1 MLPGKTYDVED
12 VIDIASRGK
21 WLLCLTFLSLT
32 LGSAILAYS
41 LPSRWVSTAV
51 ISIVPQRVP
60 ESYVRS
66 TVTIGP
72 QDRLESIRRDI
83 LSRPRLEQIIREF
96 NLYADARQAGL
107 MDDVVNR
114 MRNGDVRMALMKDDA
129 FEVSFHAADPALAR
143 RVASRL
149 ASLFID
155 ENIRQRTQLA
165 EGSSEFL
172 KSQLVQVKS
181 QLETTE
187 QRLQEYR
194 RAHDGEL
201 PDQMPGNMQGTMNAQ
216 LQLQQLRESIN
227 RDRDRRMMVERQIA
241 DLSEVQ
247 AEPPSAELGNSASRS
262 APVLSAA
269 ERLAQASAHLSELE
283 VRLKPEHP
291 DVTRGRRVVADLQK
305 EVDADLGAA
314 PSAGAGRPPRTA
326 AEAARRTR
334 GRQLETELASI
345 DRSIAGTQEEERR
358 LQGISAQYQSRL
370 DAAPMRQSE
379 LTALLRDYDI
389 VATQYKDLLT
399 NSKAA
404 EMSEDLERRQ
414 GGEQFRL
421 VEEARVPQR
430 PASPNRPLIVGGGAA
445 AGLALG
451 LGLLALFEYP
461 DGSLRRKEDVS
472 VTLGLPVLAVVP
484 VMTSARDRRARRVRT
499 RLASSAAALLTVATV
514 VAVWG
519 ALTR

>member
-1 MLPGKTYDVED
+1 M
-12 VIDIASRGK
+12 
-21 WLLCLTFLSLT
+21 
-32 LGSAILAYS
+32 
-41 LPSRWVSTAV
+41 
-51 ISIVPQRVP
+51 
-60 ESYVRS
+60 
-66 TVTIGP
+66 
-72 QDRLESIRRDI
+72 
-83 LSRPRLEQIIREF
+83 
-96 NLYADARQAGL
+96 
-107 MDDVVNR
+107 
-114 MRNGDVRMALMKDDA
+114 
-129 FEVSFHAADPALAR
+129 
-143 RVASRL
+143 
-149 ASLFID
+149 
-155 ENIRQRTQLA
+155 
-165 EGSSEFL
+165 
-172 KSQLVQVKS
+172 
-181 QLETTE
+181 
-187 QRLQEYR
+187 
-194 RAHDGEL
+194 
-201 PDQMPGNMQGTMNAQ
+201 
-216 LQLQQLRESIN
+216 
-227 RDRDRRMMVERQIA
+227 
-241 DLSEVQ
+241 
-247 AEPPSAELGNSASRS
+247 
-262 APVLSAA
+262 
-269 ERLAQASAHLSELE
+269 
-283 VRLKPEHP
+283 
-291 DVTRGRRVVADLQK
+291 TRGRRVVAELQK

-314 PSAGAGRPPRTA
+314 PRPARCARREPPRKPRD
-326 AEAARRTR
+326 EPRSHSRPSS
-334 GRQLETELASI
+334 ASF

-358 LQGISAQYQSRL
+358 LQGISAQYESRL

-484 VMTSARDRRARRVRT
+484 VMTSARERRARRVRT